1 MCLPSLHPPVF
12 CAPTH
17 YVQTLT
23 HTHLRTYIHT
33 HSCHPHRSQK
43 PSLETV
49 ESPEYGREESP
60 SPENFIQSPGD
71 HVTSYVTTA
80 VGHVTTT
87 TAMEQGLVAAVQNHV
102 TSHVT
107 TSKDH
112 KPSNEIT
119 STGKEHGHV
128 TTKVEQGVQMEPQ
141 VQEAEELQDQKR
153 LKDEEDDSCE
163 VRALNSLAYLA
174 LFQCYPT
181 RLCAVLIAPPL
192 QVVGSMPMPHVP
204 F

>member
-1 MCLPSLHPPVF
+1 LRISVFWLLCPHVLYLPSVPPHMSKLSH
-12 CAPTH
+12 AH
-17 YVQTLT
+17 I
-23 HTHLRTYIHT
+23 RTYIHT

-60 SPENFIQSPGD
+60 SPENFVQSPED
-71 HVTSYVTTA
+71 HVTSHVTTA
-80 VGHVTTT
+80 IGHVTTT
-87 TAMEQGLVAAVQNHV
+87 TAMEQGLVTAVQNHV

-112 KPSNEIT
+112 EPSTEIT

-128 TTKVEQGVQMEPQ
+128 TTKVEQGHVTTRMKHGHATTRLDQGVQMEPQ

-153 LKDEEDDSCE
+153 LKDEDLLPSC
-163 VRALNSLAYLA
+163 RKY
-174 LFQCYPT
+174 
-181 RLCAVLIAPPL
+181 
-192 QVVGSMPMPHVP
+192 G
-204 F
+204 

>member
-1 MCLPSLHPPVF
+1 MISH
-12 CAPTH
+12 
-17 YVQTLT
+17 
-23 HTHLRTYIHT
+23 
-33 HSCHPHRSQK
+33 
-43 PSLETV
+43 
-49 ESPEYGREESP
+49 
-60 SPENFIQSPGD
+60 
-71 HVTSYVTTA
+71 VTTA

-112 KPSNEIT
+112 EPSNEIT
-119 STGKEHGHV
+119 ATGKEHGHV
-128 TTKVEQGVQMEPQ
+128 TTKVEQDHVTTRMKHGHATTRLGQGVQMEPQ

-163 VRALNSLAYLA
+163 VRALYSLAYLA

-181 RLCAVLIAPPL
+181 RLHALLIASPL
-192 QVVGSMPMPHVP
+192 QVVGSMHMPHVP